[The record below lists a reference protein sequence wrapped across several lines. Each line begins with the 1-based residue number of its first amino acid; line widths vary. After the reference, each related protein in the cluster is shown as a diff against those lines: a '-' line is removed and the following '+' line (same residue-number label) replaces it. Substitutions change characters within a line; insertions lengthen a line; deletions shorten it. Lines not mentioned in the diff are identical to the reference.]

1 MSNDINEVVISGRL
15 TANAV
20 LKRIASGSAV
30 CSFTIASNR
39 SRLVNQQW
47 QEETSF
53 IAVELWGAAAE
64 RWAPRLLKG
73 TPATISGSLLQQ
85 RWEKDGHKY
94 SRLLLSARNVQVF
107 ASSPNAGQQNMQSGN
122 GGGNVQNAGYPTPQ
136 NAGPYYPPENGNP
149 PQQPQIGD
157 YPNRWEPGCDFP
169 EEILF

>member
-20 LKRIASGSAV
+20 LKRTASGTAV
-30 CSFTIASNR
+30 CSFAIASNR

-64 RWAPRLLKG
+64 RWSPRLLKG

-85 RWEKDGHKY
+85 RWEKDGHKH
-94 SRLLLSARNVQVF
+94 SRLLVSARNVQVF
-107 ASSPNAGQQNMQSGN
+107 ASSP
-122 GGGNVQNAGYPTPQ
+122 NAGYPTPQ

-169 EEILF
+169 EEIPF